1 MITFYG
7 VSISVHV
14 RKAVVT
20 AIAKGINYKLEPV
33 LPRNPPPNWLS
44 LSPTGQVP
52 AMQDGDF
59 TLSESSAICLYLERK
74 QKEPSI
80 LPVADKEYAR
90 ALFFDGYAGWMA
102 RSLIQGLVFQKVIN
116 PIMLKGTTDQ
126 SVVDHLLAD
135 VQPKI
140 FGYLESQIDGKFL
153 VGSALSLADIAVVS
167 NLINYLYLDFSI
179 ESSKYPKL
187 KRYCETMIRLE
198 PFRQALVRE
207 APAAEQLVLSRTFL
221 S

>member
-14 RKAVVT
+14 RKTVVT

>member
-1 MITFYG
+1 MITIYG
-7 VSISVHV
+7 VSIAVHV
-14 RKAVVT
+14 RKPVVT
-20 AIAKGINYKLEPV
+20 AIAKGIDYKLEPV
-33 LPRNPPPNWLS
+33 LPINPPPDWAA

-80 LPVADKEYAR
+80 LPMADKAYAR

-116 PIMLKGTTDQ
+116 PAMLKGTTDQ
-126 SVVDHLLAD
+126 SVVDHLLSE

-140 FGYLESQIDGKFL
+140 FAYLESQVDGKFL

-167 NLINYLYLDFSI
+167 NLINYLYLGLSI
-179 ESSKYPKL
+179 DAVKYPKL
-187 KRYCETMIRLE
+187 KRYCETIVRLE

-207 APAAEQLVLSRTFL
+207 APAAEQWALSRTFL

>member
-1 MITFYG
+1 MITIYG
-7 VSISVHV
+7 VSIAVHV
-14 RKAVVT
+14 RKPVVT
-20 AIAKGINYKLEPV
+20 AIAKGIDYKLEPV
-33 LPRNPPPNWLS
+33 LPINPPPDWAA

-80 LPVADKEYAR
+80 LPIADKAYAR

-116 PIMLKGTTDQ
+116 PAMLKGTTDQ
-126 SVVDHLLAD
+126 SVVDHLLSE

-140 FGYLESQIDGKFL
+140 FAYLESRVDGKFL

-167 NLINYLYLDFSI
+167 NLINYLYLGLSI
-179 ESSKYPKL
+179 DAVKYPKL
-187 KRYCETMIRLE
+187 KRYCETIVRLE

-207 APAAEQLVLSRTFL
+207 APAAEQWALSRTFL

>member
-1 MITFYG
+1 MITIYG
-7 VSISVHV
+7 VSIAVHV
-14 RKAVVT
+14 RKPVVT
-20 AIAKGINYKLEPV
+20 AIAKGIDYKLEPV
-33 LPRNPPPNWLS
+33 LPINPPPDRAA

-80 LPVADKEYAR
+80 LPIADKAYAR

-116 PIMLKGTTDQ
+116 PAMLKGTTDQ
-126 SVVDHLLAD
+126 SVVDHLLSE

-140 FGYLESQIDGKFL
+140 FAYLESQVDGKFL

-167 NLINYLYLDFSI
+167 NLINYLYLGLSI
-179 ESSKYPKL
+179 DAVKYPKL
-187 KRYCETMIRLE
+187 KRYCETIVRLE

-207 APAAEQLVLSRTFL
+207 APAAEQWALSRTFL

>member
-1 MITFYG
+1 MLTIYG
-7 VSISVHV
+7 VPLSVHT
-14 RKAVVT
+14 RKPIIA
-20 AIAKGINYKLEPV
+20 AIHKGIDYKLEPV

-52 AMQDGDF
+52 VMQDGDF
-59 TLSESSAICLYLERK
+59 TLSESSAICLYLERT

-90 ALFFDGYAGWMA
+90 ALFFDGYAGWIA

-126 SVVDHLLAD
+126 SVVDHLLTE

-140 FGYLESQIDGKFL
+140 FAYLESQVDGKFL

-179 ESSKYPKL
+179 EPSKYPKL
-187 KRYCETMIRLE
+187 KRYCETIVRLE

-207 APAAEQLVLSRTFL
+207 APAAEQLALSRTFL

>member
-1 MITFYG
+1 MITIYG
-7 VSISVHV
+7 VSIAVHV
-14 RKAVVT
+14 RKPVVT
-20 AIAKGINYKLEPV
+20 AIAKGIDYKLEPV
-33 LPRNPPPNWLS
+33 LPINPPPDWAA

-59 TLSESSAICLYLERK
+59 TLSESSAICLYLERE

-80 LPVADKEYAR
+80 LPIADKAYAR

-116 PIMLKGTTDQ
+116 PAMLKGTTDQ
-126 SVVDHLLAD
+126 SVVDHLLSE

-140 FGYLESQIDGKFL
+140 FAYLESQVDGKFL

-167 NLINYLYLDFSI
+167 NLINYLYLGLSI
-179 ESSKYPKL
+179 DAVKYPKL
-187 KRYCETMIRLE
+187 KRYCETIVRLE

-207 APAAEQLVLSRTFL
+207 ARAAEQWALSRTFL

>member
-20 AIAKGINYKLEPV
+20 AIAKGIDYKLEPV

-167 NLINYLYLDFSI
+167 NLINYLYLDFST

-198 PFRQALVRE
+198 PFRQALVSE

>member
-1 MITFYG
+1 MITIYG
-7 VSISVHV
+7 VSIAVHV
-14 RKAVVT
+14 RKPVVT
-20 AIAKGINYKLEPV
+20 AIAKGIDYKLEPV
-33 LPRNPPPNWLS
+33 LPINPPPDWAA
-44 LSPTGQVP
+44 LSPTGQAP

-80 LPVADKEYAR
+80 LPMADKAYAR

-116 PIMLKGTTDQ
+116 PAMLKGTTDQ
-126 SVVDHLLAD
+126 SVVDHLLSE

-140 FGYLESQIDGKFL
+140 FAYLESQVDGKFL

-167 NLINYLYLDFSI
+167 NLINYLYLGLSI
-179 ESSKYPKL
+179 DAVKYPKL
-187 KRYCETMIRLE
+187 KRYCETIVRLE

-207 APAAEQLVLSRTFL
+207 APAAEQWALSRTFL

>member
-1 MITFYG
+1 MITIYG
-7 VSISVHV
+7 VSIAVHV
-14 RKAVVT
+14 RKPVVT
-20 AIAKGINYKLEPV
+20 AIAKGIDYKREPV
-33 LPRNPPPNWLS
+33 LPINPPPDWAA
-44 LSPTGQVP
+44 LSPTGQAP

-80 LPVADKEYAR
+80 LPMADKAYAR

-116 PIMLKGTTDQ
+116 PAMLKGTTDQ
-126 SVVDHLLAD
+126 SVVDHLLSE

-140 FGYLESQIDGKFL
+140 FAYLESQVDGKFL

-167 NLINYLYLDFSI
+167 NLINYLYLGLSI
-179 ESSKYPKL
+179 DAVKYPKL
-187 KRYCETMIRLE
+187 KRYCETMVRLE
-198 PFRQALVRE
+198 PLSSIRPVVCV
-207 APAAEQLVLSRTFL
+207 APAPHTT
-221 S
+221 

>member
-198 PFRQALVRE
+198 PFRQALVSE

>member
-20 AIAKGINYKLEPV
+20 AIAKGIDYKLEPV
-33 LPRNPPPNWLS
+33 LPMNPPPNWFL

>member
-20 AIAKGINYKLEPV
+20 AIAKGIDYKLEPV
-33 LPRNPPPNWLS
+33 LPMNPPPNWFL

-90 ALFFDGYAGWMA
+90 ALFFDGYAGWIA

>member
-1 MITFYG
+1 MITIYG
-7 VSISVHV
+7 LPISVHV

-20 AIAKGINYKLEPV
+20 AIAKGIDYKVEPV

-59 TLSESSAICLYLERK
+59 TLSESTAICLYLERK

-90 ALFFDGYAGWMA
+90 TLFFDGYAGWMA
-102 RSLIQGLVFQKVIN
+102 RSLIQGLVFQKVVN
-116 PIMLKGTTDQ
+116 PLMLKGTTDQ
-126 SVVDHLLAD
+126 SVVDHLLTE

-140 FGYLESQIDGKFL
+140 FGYLESQVDGKFL

-179 ESSKYPKL
+179 DPAKYPRL
-187 KRYCETMIRLE
+187 KRYCETVVRLE
-198 PFRQALVRE
+198 PFRQALIGE
-207 APAAEQLVLSRTFL
+207 APVAEQLALSQTFV
-221 S
+221 